1 MKPSRIALAAGAA
14 LAVLASFYVVF
25 LVMSDT
31 RPTSIRT
38 VSSSGTAAIGGPF
51 EMIDDRGN
59 VVTQAD
65 LVGRPSVIF
74 FGFTYCPDVCPTTL
88 FEFAA
93 LIDQLGPDA
102 DKMNFVMVT
111 VDPER
116 DTPEILHEYVT
127 AFDERIRGFT
137 GTAEQVARMAEAYKV
152 HYERVET
159 GDDYTMDHTA
169 SVYLMDAANAFAGT
183 ISYREDQ
190 ETALQKLRR
199 LIANA

>member
-1 MKPSRIALAAGAA
+1 MKPSRIALVAGAA
-14 LAVLASFYVVF
+14 FAVLASFYVVF

-31 RPTSIRT
+31 RQTSFRT
-38 VSSSGTAAIGGPF
+38 VSSTGTASIGGPF
-51 EMIDDRGN
+51 ELVDDRGN
-59 VVTQAD
+59 SVTQAD
-65 LVGRPSVIF
+65 LIGKPSAIF

-93 LIDQLGPDA
+93 LIEQLGPDA

-137 GTAEQVARMAEAYKV
+137 GTPEQVARIVEAYKV

-159 GDDYTMDHTA
+159 DQDYTLNHTA
-169 SVYLMDAANAFAGT
+169 SVYLMDSANAFAGT
-183 ISYREDQ
+183 ITYHEDPS
-190 ETALQKLRR
+190 TALEKLRR